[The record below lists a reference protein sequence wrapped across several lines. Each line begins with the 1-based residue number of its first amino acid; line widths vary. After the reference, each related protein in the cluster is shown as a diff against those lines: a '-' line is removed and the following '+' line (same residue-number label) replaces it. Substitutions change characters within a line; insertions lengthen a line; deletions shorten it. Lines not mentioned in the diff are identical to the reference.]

1 MSFGR
6 GERARV
12 AARTRAVLE
21 SDGARERAGR
31 RAGPLNS
38 GPGWV
43 PGAPT
48 GRPVPVEANARATP
62 AVGSPV
68 SGTPGRR
75 RAPAPA
81 LGGFRLDPGRRGA
94 AALGLTGLVAVALT
108 TAWVVGAR
116 PHAVPLTESGGASSP
131 IAPPR
136 STAPGTTRAPAGRV
150 IAHSGAPRPVASG
163 TPLVVDVVG
172 KVRHPGVYTLPMTA
186 RVYDAIRA
194 AGGTLPGVSLA
205 NVNLAARLVD
215 GEQVSIGTSAAPPA
229 TGTAGADNGPSSG
242 SGGPVDLNT
251 AGPDEL
257 QTLPGVG
264 PVLAQHII
272 DWRTQHGG
280 FSSVVQLHQVP
291 GIGTVKFAALR
302 GLVTV

>member
-21 SDGARERAGR
+21 SDGARGRAGR

-43 PGAPT
+43 PDAPT

-62 AVGSPV
+62 AVGSPGA
-68 SGTPGRR
+68 GTPGRR

-94 AALGLTGLVAVALT
+94 AAVGLTALVAVALT

-116 PHAVPLTESGGASSP
+116 PRAVPLTESGGASTTTV
-131 IAPPR
+131 AMPR
-136 STAPGTTRAPAGRV
+136 STAPGTARASAGSV

-186 RVYDAIRA
+186 RVYDAVRA

-215 GEQVSIGTSAAPPA
+215 GEQVSIGTPAAPPA
-229 TGTAGADNGPSSG
+229 TGTAGADSGPSAG
-242 SGGPVDLNT
+242 AGGPVDLNT

-291 GIGTVKFAALR
+291 GIGNTM
-302 GLVTV
+302 